1 MGNSFSVGNQKMNCP
16 QLHAHKSNIL
26 KVKQDK
32 YLGDVISFDGKNDHN
47 IKKKVSASLGAI
59 SNIINIMREICLG
72 KFYFKTA
79 FLLRQ
84 TIFLSTVLLN
94 AETWI
99 NLSKNNI
106 EELEK
111 IDRILIKR
119 ILEAPA
125 STSTKSLYLES
136 GCIPI
141 RFLIK
146 ARRIMFLHYLLN
158 RDKSEL
164 ISNRISK

>member
-1 MGNSFSVGNQKMNCP
+1 MNCP

-84 TIFLSTVLLN
+84 TIFLSTVLL
-94 AETWI
+94 I
-99 NLSKNNI
+99 FKNNFFVMH
-106 EELEK
+106 LK
-111 IDRILIKR
+111 
-119 ILEAPA
+119 
-125 STSTKSLYLES
+125 
-136 GCIPI
+136 G
-141 RFLIK
+141 
-146 ARRIMFLHYLLN
+146 
-158 RDKSEL
+158 EL
-164 ISNRISK
+164 IVLLFTSIWSI